1 MRRGPGI
8 AGLKQSQAQR
18 STIAAAGDQSKAA
31 QLADAKA
38 NFEVLRAKL
47 TEFAQKHRSRINSDP
62 QFRQAFCEMCAA
74 AGVDPLA
81 SSKVLT
87 VCIQT
92 REMNGGLL
100 DLRECLS
107 LVQALRP
114 ADQTISEE
122 DVETAISSLSALGR
136 GVGVRRCGD
145 RRIVY
150 SVPDELNTDP
160 SQALEIAARAGG
172 KVCSED
178 LTRQLGW
185 RPERAEAA
193 LAHFVREGL
202 CWVDTQDP
210 AVDMWYWFPSI
221 ALAGRS

>member
-81 SSKVLT
+81 SSKGVWDQLLGVGQFYSELAVQVLT

-122 DVETAISSLSALGR
+122 DDVETAISSLSALGR

-145 RRIVY
+145 RR
-150 SVPDELNTDP
+150 TDCV
-160 SQALEIAARAGG
+160 LRAGRTEHG
-172 KVCSED
+172 
-178 LTRQLGW
+178 
-185 RPERAEAA
+185 P
-193 LAHFVREGL
+193 
-202 CWVDTQDP
+202 
-210 AVDMWYWFPSI
+210 
-221 ALAGRS
+221 LAGAGDRGAGGGQGVFGGPDTTARLEA

>member
-122 DVETAISSLSALGR
+122 DDVETAISSLSALGR

-145 RRIVY
+145 RR
-150 SVPDELNTDP
+150 TDCV
-160 SQALEIAARAGG
+160 LRAGRTEHG
-172 KVCSED
+172 
-178 LTRQLGW
+178 
-185 RPERAEAA
+185 P
-193 LAHFVREGL
+193 
-202 CWVDTQDP
+202 
-210 AVDMWYWFPSI
+210 
-221 ALAGRS
+221 LAGAGDRGAGGGQGVFGGPDTTARLEA